1 MPPAESRKSQTIRH
15 ATRPYSVEVG
25 AVGASR
31 MVVRDVLRGWAIERD
46 PGVSVPGAA
55 RASDHVATPLGSSPH
70 PEGETMPLIE
80 VKLYD
85 RRINDEVVPEV
96 IAKLTD
102 AICEVIGEDIR
113 SHTWVLV
120 EGLSPKQW
128 GVGGKPTD
136 VTQTTQATV

>member
-1 MPPAESRKSQTIRH
+1 MPPAKSRKSQTIRH

-25 AVGASR
+25 VVGASR
-31 MVVRDVLRGWAIERD
+31 MVVRGVLR
-46 PGVSVPGAA
+46 
-55 RASDHVATPLGSSPH
+55 L
-70 PEGETMPLIE
+70 
-80 VKLYD
+80 
-85 RRINDEVVPEV
+85 

-136 VTQTTQATV
+136 VSQTTQATV